1 MVMRRVPVV
10 WEDGRLGLP
19 SRLMGWLRL
28 HVWTL
33 SITRRVRLPWVSV
46 AKSGSFDRKQGRLL
60 VAGLL
65 SRCQDGFITFVDS
78 GGCNERWVFAML
90 SSMRGLLVGSDREH
104 RIQYAFDQTHGYVNV
119 VTTSASLVLSMTIG
133 DAQLKDLI
141 C

>member
-46 AKSGSFDRKQGRLL
+46 AKIGSFDRKQGRLL

-65 SRCQDGFITFVDS
+65 SRCQDGLIALVHSS
-78 GGCNERWVFAML
+78 GCKVIWVPCLAVECARTCW
-90 SSMRGLLVGSDREH
+90 SSTIAVILQFRKIVIYVYADIVKTLAGLVPSMPRGGVWMKGS
-104 RIQYAFDQTHGYVNV
+104 VW
-119 VTTSASLVLSMTIG
+119 
-133 DAQLKDLI
+133 
-141 C
+141 